1 MTASPRAPCP
11 AWARPKADAPPL
23 GKLLLPHSLSEVCH
37 GGCQCVCLGSDAILF
52 PVSVSR
58 FPSVSGSVSPSL
70 CLCLRVCVSVCVVC
84 ARTRVCL
91 PLAIFES
98 VSEPLSLSDSVF
110 ADTGPS
116 IPSSAPGFSQVL

>member
-1 MTASPRAPCP
+1 MVGAS
-11 AWARPKADAPPL
+11 
-23 GKLLLPHSLSEVCH
+23 
-37 GGCQCVCLGSDAILF
+37 
-52 PVSVSR
+52 VSVSDR
-58 FPSVSGSVSPSL
+58 MPFSFPCLSRVFRLSVAL
-70 CLCLRVCVSVCVVC
+70 CLPLSFCASVCVSVCVVC